1 MSAENQISR
10 RDLVTNL
17 GAGIAG
23 AAITSAVLT
32 AQAQTPN
39 GSTSAR
45 LSLTQQQSIPS
56 RQANRNPGQVSPV
69 R

>member
-1 MSAENQISR
+1 MNAENHISR

-23 AAITSAVLT
+23 AAITSAVPS

-39 GSTSAR
+39 GSTA
-45 LSLTQQQSIPS
+45 
-56 RQANRNPGQVSPV
+56 AFC
-69 R
+69 